1 MGWENWEKSTGKRR
15 TEPCEQRL
23 LSFQIR
29 LKRLTQPRMKDA
41 TVLPDRNAD
50 SVTSDGA
57 TKDGRGALEDY
68 LSLNY
73 ITRNNSRSISRGLE
87 YPQNDFSIWTIA
99 KGLGKAESEQD
110 ELLQRSSWWK
120 NQWNIDAN
128 RTLEDVGDFIGFPAP
143 RNADGTWNTT
153 NYDPAQC
160 LPSCGYVQ
168 AHMVL
173 RPK

>member
-1 MGWENWEKSTGKRR
+1 MGRGISSCVSRFPSHLNKERR
-15 TEPCEQRL
+15 
-23 LSFQIR
+23 S
-29 LKRLTQPRMKDA
+29 LTHHRIKDA

-87 YPQNDFSIWTIA
+87 YSQNDFSIWTIA
-99 KGLGKAESEQD
+99 KGLSKADSEQS
-110 ELLQRSSWWK
+110 ELLDRSSWWQ
-120 NQWNIDAN
+120 NQWNVDAN
-128 RTLEDVGDFIGFPAP
+128 KTLEGVGDFIGFPAP

-153 NYDPAQC
+153 NYDPSQC
-160 LPSCGYVQ
+160 TPSCG
-168 AHMVL
+168 
-173 RPK
+173 

>member
-1 MGWENWEKSTGKRR
+1 
-15 TEPCEQRL
+15 
-23 LSFQIR
+23 
-29 LKRLTQPRMKDA
+29 MKDA

-73 ITRNNSRSISRGLE
+73 ITRNHSRSISRGLE
-87 YPQNDFSIWTIA
+87 YSQNDFSIWTIA
-99 KGLGKAESEQD
+99 KGLAKAESEQD
-110 ELLQRSSWWK
+110 ELLERSSWWQ

-128 RTLEDVGDFIGFPAP
+128 KTLDNVGDFIGFPAP

-153 NYDPAQC
+153 NYDPSQC
-160 LPSCGYVQ
+160 TPSCGYVRAFHVMKKLSMQ
-168 AHMVL
+168 YPPDITNKIKAGTTTSMKPRSGRPGSL
-173 RPK
+173 RHLTT

>member
-1 MGWENWEKSTGKRR
+1 MPTQNRR
-15 TEPCEQRL
+15 TA
-23 LSFQIR
+23 
-29 LKRLTQPRMKDA
+29 LTQYSIKDA

-87 YPQNDFSIWTIA
+87 YSQNDFSIWAIA
-99 KGLGKAESEQD
+99 KGLAKADSEQD
-110 ELLQRSSWWK
+110 ELLVRSSWWQ

-128 RTLEDVGDFIGFPAP
+128 KTLEDVGDFTGFPAP
-143 RNADGTWNTT
+143 RNADGSWNTT
-153 NYDPAQC
+153 NYDPSQC
-160 LPSCGYVQ
+160 IPSCGYVK
-168 AHMVL
+168 AYML
-173 RPK
+173 